1 MFIVCLPILPQTDM
15 GVDDGTE
22 VDAWSRDTQKLAVLS
37 WISFL
42 IASVFTML
50 LFAFIDPLL
59 IVDALNISSIESS
72 NAGYAIGF
80 VFLWAHGWASG
91 WLILRLVR
99 RKRVGPRRILSKNT

>member
-1 MFIVCLPILPQTDM
+1 MS
-15 GVDDGTE
+15 VDNGTE
-22 VDAWSRDTQKLAVLS
+22 VENWTRDTQKLAVLS

-42 IASVFTML
+42 IASAFTML

-59 IVDALNISSIESS
+59 IVDALNFSFIESS

-80 VFLWAHGWASG
+80 VFLWVHGWASG

-99 RKRVGPRRILSKNT
+99 RKRVGPRRILSKKT